1 MVCVPSRRRPPR
13 TLATLSATGGVL
25 LAVPA
30 FAQEIPATPADLPDV
45 PQEAEPSAQPHDF
58 SFIALPVPVSDPAI
72 GTGLAVV
79 AGVLYKAGGSE
90 RPWVT
95 GAAGLYT
102 DNGSWAAALVQKA
115 YIADD
120 RFRVTAAGGVGEFNV
135 DFFGVGP
142 GAGDRGVSIPIT
154 QSAGFVGGQALMRV
168 APNFYAGLQYRLI
181 DMATTINVEDPPF
194 PDLDIPTPELD
205 SVSSALGISAE
216 YDTRDNEYQPGE
228 GLYATGVWLAAAEFL
243 GSDHDYSRAE
253 AAVNGYHRMDEKSVI
268 AWRASVCWAGDAAP
282 FYDICNFGSRSDLRG
297 YLQGQYRDHAMYAI
311 QLEYRRR
318 LFGRFGGVVFAGVG
332 EVAPSFGE
340 LESDNVLPAGGVGI
354 RFEASR
360 KYRVNVGVD
369 VAVGRDGEAVY
380 FRVSE
385 AF

>member
-1 MVCVPSRRRPPR
+1 MARVESRRPRPPCILV
-13 TLATLSATGGVL
+13 LAAGAALIA
-25 LAVPA
+25 ADPA
-30 FAQEIPATPADLPDV
+30 GAQEAPAIPAELPDV
-45 PQEAEPSAQPHDF
+45 PETAGPTQRPHDF
-58 SFIALPVPVSDPAI
+58 SFIALPIPVSDPAI
-72 GTGLAVV
+72 GTGLAVA
-79 AGVLYKAGGSE
+79 AGLLYKAGGSE

-120 RFRVTAAGGVGEFNV
+120 RFRVGAVGGVGVFNV
-135 DFFGVGP
+135 DFFGIGP
-142 GAGDRGVSIPIT
+142 GAGDRGVSIPIEQT
-154 QSAGFVGGQALMRV
+154 AGFAGVQALMRV
-168 APNFYAGLQYRLI
+168 KPHFYAGLQYRLI
-181 DMATTINVEDPPF
+181 DMATTINFEDPPF
-194 PDLDIPTPELD
+194 PDLDIPEPELD
-205 SVSSALGISAE
+205 SVSSALGLSAE

-228 GLYATGVWLAAAEFL
+228 GLYATGVWLVADEFL

-253 AAVNGYHRMDEKSVI
+253 TAVNGYHRMDEKSVI
-268 AWRASVCWAGDAAP
+268 AWRASLCWAGDEAP

-311 QLEYRRR
+311 QLEYRRH

-332 EVAPSFGE
+332 EVAPSFGD
-340 LESDNVLPAGGVGI
+340 LNSDNLLPAGGVGL
-354 RFEASR
+354 RFEASK

-369 VAVGRDGEAVY
+369 IAYGRDGEAVY

>member
-13 TLATLSATGGVL
+13 TLAALSATGGVL

-102 DNGSWAAALVQKA
+102 DNGWAAALVQTA

-135 DFFGVGP
+135 DFF
-142 GAGDRGVSIPIT
+142 
-154 QSAGFVGGQALMRV
+154 
-168 APNFYAGLQYRLI
+168 
-181 DMATTINVEDPPF
+181 
-194 PDLDIPTPELD
+194 
-205 SVSSALGISAE
+205 
-216 YDTRDNEYQPGE
+216 
-228 GLYATGVWLAAAEFL
+228 
-243 GSDHDYSRAE
+243 
-253 AAVNGYHRMDEKSVI
+253 
-268 AWRASVCWAGDAAP
+268 
-282 FYDICNFGSRSDLRG
+282 
-297 YLQGQYRDHAMYAI
+297 
-311 QLEYRRR
+311 
-318 LFGRFGGVVFAGVG
+318 
-332 EVAPSFGE
+332 
-340 LESDNVLPAGGVGI
+340 
-354 RFEASR
+354 
-360 KYRVNVGVD
+360 D